1 MFYFFPVAPTIT
13 DPPLETVL
21 TVNEGMPATFE
32 CTATGIPGPDI
43 TWRRDSD
50 SSEFNS
56 TLDSRV
62 TLGMQ
67 TTPVPVSTS
76 VGTIFSVSRQ
86 LTLSNT
92 EDSDSGLYFCQASNG
107 EADNLNV
114 DVPFVLFVRGVSHTL
129 PCTFQTVDYNI
140 HSFSSCTSNHGSS
153 RRQDRNPGRLCSVYL
168 QCHC

>member
-1 MFYFFPVAPTIT
+1 M
-13 DPPLETVL
+13 
-21 TVNEGMPATFE
+21 NEGIPATFE

-50 SSEFNS
+50 SNS
-56 TLDSRV
+56 TLDLRV
-62 TLGMQ
+62 TLGMH

-129 PCTFQTVDYNI
+129 PCTFQTNI
-140 HSFSSCTSNHGSS
+140 HSFF
-153 RRQDRNPGRLCSVYL
+153 
-168 QCHC
+168 